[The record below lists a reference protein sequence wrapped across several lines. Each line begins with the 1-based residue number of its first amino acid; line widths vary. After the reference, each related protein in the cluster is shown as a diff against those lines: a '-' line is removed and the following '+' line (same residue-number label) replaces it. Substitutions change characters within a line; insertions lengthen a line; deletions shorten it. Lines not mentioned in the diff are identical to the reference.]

1 MTIFKGASFMLSFAV
16 LTAGCAREDTNAQP
30 TRSSE
35 PAATAAATPPPA
47 PPPPPPSDEKK
58 PRVPSVKPVAT
69 PSPEAAASAAPDGQ
83 PGTNAQGA
91 ATLEFQ
97 NRIKNYLKTHNL
109 AETKVPNLK
118 RTDDPKE
125 ISDREALLGKAIQT
139 LRANAQIGEIFAPEY
154 QPYFIKIVQDDF
166 AKRSAVDRKAL
177 INELPKN
184 MKADVNTVY
193 PTTLP
198 LATFPAGLLRKLPD
212 LPPELEYRFVG
223 RSLILRD
230 VKANLIVDILRDVVP
245 TIPS

>member
-1 MTIFKGASFMLSFAV
+1 MTIFKCASFVLSFVV
-16 LTAGCAREDTNAQP
+16 LTGGCTREDDHARP
-30 TRSSE
+30 AVASE
-35 PAATAAATPPPA
+35 PEATPTPAPALAATPA
-47 PPPPPPSDEKK
+47 DQK
-58 PRVPSVKPVAT
+58 PRVPSKKPVAN
-69 PSPEAAASAAPDGQ
+69 PSPEAAVSAAPDGQ
-83 PGTNAQGA
+83 PGINAQGA
-91 ATLEFQ
+91 ATLEFH
-97 NRIKNYLKTHNL
+97 NRIKNYLKTHNQ

-118 RTDDPKE
+118 RTDDSRE
-125 ISDREALLGKAIQT
+125 ISDREALLGRAIQT
-139 LRANAQIGEIFAPEY
+139 LRANAKIGDIFAPEY

-177 INELPKN
+177 VSELPKN
-184 MKADVNTVY
+184 MKAEVNTVY

>member
-1 MTIFKGASFMLSFAV
+1 MSIFKCSLIVLSAALFAGA
-16 LTAGCAREDTNAQP
+16 CAREEKTAP
-30 TRSSE
+30 
-35 PAATAAATPPPA
+35 PASAAGAAAAPATAEETPKPIPSVPPVGSAPPA
-47 PPPPPPSDEKK
+47 P
-58 PRVPSVKPVAT
+58 
-69 PSPEAAASAAPDGQ
+69 AASAAPDGQ

-97 NRIKNYLKTHNL
+97 NRIKAYVKINHE
-109 AETKVPNLK
+109 ADSKVPSLK

-125 ISDREALLGKAIQT
+125 ISDREAALGKAIQT
-139 LRANAQIGEIFAPEY
+139 LRPQAKIGEIFAPEY

-166 AKRSAVDRKAL
+166 ASRSAVDRKAL

-193 PTTLP
+193 PTSLP
-198 LATFPAGLLRKLPD
+198 LATFPAALLRKLPD